1 MSHIVGK
8 DAYKSLEE
16 RLNKFPQGAPPS
28 ETLYKILSMMF
39 TEREA
44 ELVAQLPI
52 KSFNV
57 KTAAY
62 IWKMNESEAEKILDT
77 LASKA
82 LILDLESDKDSEK
95 MYLMA
100 PPMAGF
106 FEFAL
111 MRTGGHLDQKL
122 LSQLFHQYLNVE
134 GDFMKELFWG
144 SETKMGRAFVQER
157 VLNSSNS
164 IDILDYEK
172 ASHIIKS
179 AKHIGVSSCYCRH
192 KAHHLG
198 DDCYAPMET
207 CLSFDTTAYTL
218 TKHEYARKIDA
229 SEALDILNMCYDY
242 NLVQCG
248 ENVQKQPNFM
258 CNCCKCHC
266 EAFVSAKNFGLL
278 VPVNTTSYIPVIDT
292 EKCLGCGKCTTVCPM
307 EAISILSSVINNCSK
322 NHTKPIKQH
331 TESATNCNKNAIKN
345 REITNHVNVSSNKS
359 SYKSKKYA
367 EVNSKLCLGC
377 GVCVKNCPV
386 GAIRLERRKENVIT
400 PVTTVHRVVI
410 TAIEKGQL
418 QNLIFDNQAHKSHKA
433 MAAILAAILKLSPIH
448 KLMAS
453 KQMKSVYL
461 AKLLENS

>member
-1 MSHIVGK
+1 MSHLVGK

-28 ETLYKILSMMF
+28 ETLYKILSMLF

-44 ELVAQLPI
+44 ELVAKLPI
-52 KSFNV
+52 KAFNI
-57 KTAAY
+57 KTAAL
-62 IWKMNESEAEKILDT
+62 IWNVKESEAQNILDT

-82 LILDLESDKDSEK
+82 LILDLECDKDNEK
-95 MYLMA
+95 KYLMA

-111 MRTGGHLDQKL
+111 MRTGGHLDQKV

-134 GDFMKELFWG
+134 DDFMKELFYG

-157 VLNSSNS
+157 VLNNDNS

-218 TKHEYARKIDA
+218 TKHNYARKID
-229 SEALDILNMCYDY
+229 SHEALDILNMCYDY

-266 EAFVSAKNFGLL
+266 EAFTSAKKFGLL
-278 VPVNTTSYIPVIDT
+278 VPVNTTSYIPYVDT
-292 EKCLGCGKCTTVCPM
+292 HKCIGCGKCTNICPM
-307 EAISILSSVINNCSK
+307 EAIGVTTIGK
-322 NHTKPIKQH
+322 D
-331 TESATNCNKNAIKN
+331 
-345 REITNHVNVSSNKS
+345 
-359 SYKSKKYA
+359 KYA
-367 EVNSKLCLGC
+367 QVDDKLCLGC
-377 GVCVKNCPV
+377 GVCVKNCPKD
-386 GAIRLERRKENVIT
+386 AIKLKRRKESIIT

-433 MAAILAAILKLSPIH
+433 MAAILASILKLSPVH
-448 KLMAS
+448 KVMAS

>member
-1 MSHIVGK
+1 MSHLVGK

-39 TEREA
+39 TEKEA

-52 KSFNV
+52 KAFNI
-57 KTAAY
+57 KTAAL
-62 IWKMNESEAEKILDT
+62 IWKVKESEAEKILDT

-82 LILDLESDKDSEK
+82 LILNLECDKDNEK
-95 MYLMA
+95 KYLMA

-111 MRTGGHLDQKL
+111 MRTGGHLDQKV

-134 GDFMKELFWG
+134 DDFMKELFFG

-157 VLNSSNS
+157 VLNNDNS
-164 IDILDYEK
+164 IDILDYER

-218 TKHEYARKIDA
+218 TKHNYARKID
-229 SEALDILNMCYDY
+229 SHEALDILNMCYDY

-266 EAFVSAKNFGLL
+266 EAFTSAKKFGLL
-278 VPVNTTSYIPVIDT
+278 VPVNTTSYIPYVDT
-292 EKCLGCGKCTTVCPM
+292 HKCIGCGKCTNICPM
-307 EAISILSSVINNCSK
+307 EAISVTTTGK
-322 NHTKPIKQH
+322 D
-331 TESATNCNKNAIKN
+331 
-345 REITNHVNVSSNKS
+345 
-359 SYKSKKYA
+359 KYA
-367 EVNSKLCLGC
+367 QVDDKLCLGC
-377 GVCVKNCPV
+377 GVCVKNCPKD
-386 GAIRLERRKENVIT
+386 AIKLKRRKESIIT

-433 MAAILAAILKLSPIH
+433 MAAILASILKLSPVH
-448 KLMAS
+448 KVMAS

>member
-1 MSHIVGK
+1 MSHLVGK

-28 ETLYKILSMMF
+28 EALYKILSMMF
-39 TEREA
+39 TEKEA

-52 KSFNV
+52 KAFNI
-57 KTAAY
+57 KTAAL
-62 IWKMNESEAEKILDT
+62 IWKVKESEAEKILDT

-82 LILDLESDKDSEK
+82 LILDLECDKDNEK
-95 MYLMA
+95 KYLMA

-111 MRTGGHLDQKL
+111 MRTGGHLDQKV

-134 GDFMKELFWG
+134 DDFMKELFFG

-157 VLNSSNS
+157 VLNNDNS
-164 IDILDYEK
+164 IDILDYER

-218 TKHEYARKIDA
+218 TKHNYARKID
-229 SEALDILNMCYDY
+229 SHEALDILNMCYDY

-266 EAFVSAKNFGLL
+266 EAFTSAKKFGLL
-278 VPVNTTSYIPVIDT
+278 VPVNTTSYIPYVDT
-292 EKCLGCGKCTTVCPM
+292 HKCIGCGKCTNICPM
-307 EAISILSSVINNCSK
+307 EAISVTTTGK
-322 NHTKPIKQH
+322 D
-331 TESATNCNKNAIKN
+331 
-345 REITNHVNVSSNKS
+345 
-359 SYKSKKYA
+359 KYA
-367 EVNSKLCLGC
+367 QVDDKLCLGC
-377 GVCVKNCPV
+377 GVCVKNCPKD
-386 GAIRLERRKENVIT
+386 AIKLKRRKESIIT

-433 MAAILAAILKLSPIH
+433 MAAILASILKLSPVH
-448 KLMAS
+448 KVMAS

>member
-1 MSHIVGK
+1 MSHLVGK

-39 TEREA
+39 TEKEA

-52 KSFNV
+52 KAFNI
-57 KTAAY
+57 KTAAL
-62 IWKMNESEAEKILDT
+62 IWKVKESEAEKILDT

-82 LILDLESDKDSEK
+82 LILDLECDKDNEK
-95 MYLMA
+95 KYLMA

-111 MRTGGHLDQKL
+111 MRTGGHLDQKV

-134 GDFMKELFWG
+134 DDFMKELFFG

-157 VLNSSNS
+157 VLNNDNS
-164 IDILDYEK
+164 IDILDYER

-218 TKHEYARKIDA
+218 TKHNYARKID
-229 SEALDILNMCYDY
+229 SHEALDILNMCYDY

-266 EAFVSAKNFGLL
+266 EAFTSAKKFGLL
-278 VPVNTTSYIPVIDT
+278 VPVNTTSYIPYVDT
-292 EKCLGCGKCTTVCPM
+292 HKCIGCGKCTNICPM
-307 EAISILSSVINNCSK
+307 EAISVTTTGK
-322 NHTKPIKQH
+322 D
-331 TESATNCNKNAIKN
+331 
-345 REITNHVNVSSNKS
+345 
-359 SYKSKKYA
+359 KYA
-367 EVNSKLCLGC
+367 QVDDKLCLGC
-377 GVCVKNCPV
+377 GVCVKNCPKD
-386 GAIRLERRKENVIT
+386 AIKLKRRKESIIT

-433 MAAILAAILKLSPIH
+433 MAAILASILKLSPVH
-448 KLMAS
+448 KVMAS

-461 AKLLENS
+461 AKILENS

>member
-1 MSHIVGK
+1 MSHLVGK

-44 ELVAQLPI
+44 ELVAKLPI
-52 KSFNV
+52 KAFNI
-57 KTAAY
+57 KTAAL
-62 IWKMNESEAEKILDT
+62 IWNVKESEAQNILDT

-82 LILDLESDKDSEK
+82 LILDLECDKDNEK
-95 MYLMA
+95 KYLMA

-111 MRTGGHLDQKL
+111 MRTGGHLDQKV

-134 GDFMKELFWG
+134 DDFMKELFYG
-144 SETKMGRAFVQER
+144 SETKMGRVFVQER
-157 VLNSSNS
+157 VLNNDNS

-192 KAHHLG
+192 KSHHLG

-218 TKHEYARKIDA
+218 TKHNYARKID
-229 SEALDILNMCYDY
+229 SHEALDILNMCYDY

-266 EAFVSAKNFGLL
+266 EAFTSAKKFGLL
-278 VPVNTTSYIPVIDT
+278 VPVNTTSYIPYVDT
-292 EKCLGCGKCTTVCPM
+292 HKCIGCGKCTNICPM
-307 EAISILSSVINNCSK
+307 EAIGVTTIGK
-322 NHTKPIKQH
+322 D
-331 TESATNCNKNAIKN
+331 
-345 REITNHVNVSSNKS
+345 
-359 SYKSKKYA
+359 KYA
-367 EVNSKLCLGC
+367 QVDDKLCLGC
-377 GVCVKNCPV
+377 GVCVKNCPKD
-386 GAIRLERRKENVIT
+386 AIKLKRRKESIIT

-433 MAAILAAILKLSPIH
+433 MAAILASILKLSPVH
-448 KLMAS
+448 KVMAS

>member
-1 MSHIVGK
+1 MSHLVGK

-44 ELVAQLPI
+44 ELVAKLPI
-52 KSFNV
+52 KAFNI
-57 KTAAY
+57 KTAAL
-62 IWKMNESEAEKILDT
+62 IWNVKESEAQNILDT

-82 LILDLESDKDSEK
+82 LILDLECDKDNEK
-95 MYLMA
+95 KYLMA

-111 MRTGGHLDQKL
+111 MRTGGHLDQKV

-134 GDFMKELFWG
+134 DDFMKELFYG

-157 VLNSSNS
+157 VLNNDNS

-198 DDCYAPMET
+198 NDCYAPMET

-218 TKHEYARKIDA
+218 TKHNYARKID
-229 SEALDILNMCYDY
+229 SHEALDILNMCYDY

-266 EAFVSAKNFGLL
+266 EAFTSAKKFGLL
-278 VPVNTTSYIPVIDT
+278 VPVNTTSYIPYVDT
-292 EKCLGCGKCTTVCPM
+292 HKCIGCGKCTNICPM
-307 EAISILSSVINNCSK
+307 EAIGVTTIGK
-322 NHTKPIKQH
+322 D
-331 TESATNCNKNAIKN
+331 
-345 REITNHVNVSSNKS
+345 
-359 SYKSKKYA
+359 KYA
-367 EVNSKLCLGC
+367 KVDDKLCLGC
-377 GVCVKNCPV
+377 GVCVKNCPKD
-386 GAIRLERRKENVIT
+386 AIKLKRRKESIIT

-433 MAAILAAILKLSPIH
+433 MAAILASILKLSPVH
-448 KLMAS
+448 KVMAS

>member
-39 TEREA
+39 TQKEA
-44 ELVAQLPI
+44 ALVAKLPI
-52 KSFNV
+52 KSFNI
-57 KTAAY
+57 KTASI
-62 IWKMNESEAEKILDT
+62 IWKMDEVKTTKILDD

-82 LILDLESDKDSEK
+82 LILDIECEKDGEQK
-95 MYLMA
+95 YMMA

-122 LSQLFHQYLNVE
+122 LSKLLHQYLNVE
-134 GDFMKELFWG
+134 NAFVKDLFWG
-144 SETKMGRAFVQER
+144 TDTKLGRAFVQER
-157 VLNSSNS
+157 VLNYENS

-172 ASHIIKS
+172 SSHIIKS

-218 TKHEYARKIDA
+218 TKHNYARKIDA
-229 SEALDILNMCYDY
+229 QEALDILNMSYDY

-248 ENVQKQPNFM
+248 ENVQKQPNFI

-266 EAFVSAKNFGLL
+266 EAFVSAKKLGFL

-292 EKCLGCGKCTTVCPM
+292 NKCIGCGKCTNVCPM
-307 EAISILSSVINNCSK
+307 EAIKVE
-322 NHTKPIKQH
+322 T
-331 TESATNCNKNAIKN
+331 
-345 REITNHVNVSSNKS
+345 SN
-359 SYKSKKYA
+359 
-367 EVNSKLCLGC
+367 EENSKTRFAKLDENICLGC
-377 GVCVKNCPV
+377 GVCVKNCSTT
-386 GAIRLERRKENVIT
+386 AINLVRRNESIIT
-400 PVTTVHRVVI
+400 PVTTVHRAVLS
-410 TAIEKGQL
+410 AIEKGQL
-418 QNLIFDNQAHKSHKA
+418 QNLIFDNEAHKSHKA
-433 MAAILAAILKLSPIH
+433 MAAILASILKLSPVH
-448 KLMAS
+448 KIMAS
-453 KQMKSVYL
+453 KQMKSIYL
-461 AKLLENS
+461 AKLLKNS

>member
-1 MSHIVGK
+1 MSHLVGK

-44 ELVAQLPI
+44 ELVAKLPI
-52 KSFNV
+52 KAFNI
-57 KTAAY
+57 KTAAL
-62 IWKMNESEAEKILDT
+62 IWNVKESEAQNILDT

-82 LILDLESDKDSEK
+82 LILDLECDKDNEK
-95 MYLMA
+95 KYLMA

-111 MRTGGHLDQKL
+111 MRTGGHLDQKV

-134 GDFMKELFWG
+134 DDFMKELFYG

-157 VLNSSNS
+157 ILNNDNS

-218 TKHEYARKIDA
+218 TKHNYARKID
-229 SEALDILNMCYDY
+229 SHEALDILNMCYDY

-266 EAFVSAKNFGLL
+266 EAFTSAKKFGLL
-278 VPVNTTSYIPVIDT
+278 VPVNTTSYIPYVDT
-292 EKCLGCGKCTTVCPM
+292 HKCIGCGKCTNICPM
-307 EAISILSSVINNCSK
+307 EAIGVTTIGK
-322 NHTKPIKQH
+322 D
-331 TESATNCNKNAIKN
+331 
-345 REITNHVNVSSNKS
+345 
-359 SYKSKKYA
+359 KYA
-367 EVNSKLCLGC
+367 QVDDKLCLGC
-377 GVCVKNCPV
+377 GVCVKNCPKD
-386 GAIRLERRKENVIT
+386 AIKLKRRKESIIT

-433 MAAILAAILKLSPIH
+433 MAAILASILRLSPVH
-448 KLMAS
+448 KVMAS

>member
-1 MSHIVGK
+1 MSHLVGK

-44 ELVAQLPI
+44 ELVAKLPI
-52 KSFNV
+52 KAFNI
-57 KTAAY
+57 KTAAL
-62 IWKMNESEAEKILDT
+62 IWNVKESEAQNILDT

-82 LILDLESDKDSEK
+82 LILDLECDKDNEK
-95 MYLMA
+95 KYLMA

-111 MRTGGHLDQKL
+111 MRTGGHLDQKV

-134 GDFMKELFWG
+134 DDFMKELFYG

-157 VLNSSNS
+157 VLNNDNS

-218 TKHEYARKIDA
+218 TKHNYARKID
-229 SEALDILNMCYDY
+229 SHEALDILNMCYDY

-266 EAFVSAKNFGLL
+266 EAFTSAKKFGLL
-278 VPVNTTSYIPVIDT
+278 VPVNTTSYIPYVDT
-292 EKCLGCGKCTTVCPM
+292 HKCIGCGKCTNICPM
-307 EAISILSSVINNCSK
+307 EAIGVTTIGK
-322 NHTKPIKQH
+322 D
-331 TESATNCNKNAIKN
+331 
-345 REITNHVNVSSNKS
+345 
-359 SYKSKKYA
+359 KYA
-367 EVNSKLCLGC
+367 QVDDKLCLGC
-377 GVCVKNCPV
+377 GVCVKNCPKD
-386 GAIRLERRKENVIT
+386 AIKLKRRK
-400 PVTTVHRVVI
+400 
-410 TAIEKGQL
+410 
-418 QNLIFDNQAHKSHKA
+418 
-433 MAAILAAILKLSPIH
+433 
-448 KLMAS
+448 
-453 KQMKSVYL
+453 
-461 AKLLENS
+461 

>member
-1 MSHIVGK
+1 MSHLVGK

-39 TEREA
+39 TEKEA

-52 KSFNV
+52 KAFNI
-57 KTAAY
+57 KTAAL
-62 IWKMNESEAEKILDT
+62 IWKVKESEAEKILDT

-82 LILDLESDKDSEK
+82 LILDLECDKDNEK
-95 MYLMA
+95 KYLMA

-111 MRTGGHLDQKL
+111 MRTGGHLDQKV

-134 GDFMKELFWG
+134 DDFMKELFFG

-157 VLNSSNS
+157 VLNNDNS

-218 TKHEYARKIDA
+218 TKHNYARKID
-229 SEALDILNMCYDY
+229 SHEALDILNMCYDY

-266 EAFVSAKNFGLL
+266 EAFTSANKFGLL
-278 VPVNTTSYIPVIDT
+278 VPVNTTSYIPYVDT
-292 EKCLGCGKCTTVCPM
+292 HKCIGCGKCTNICPM
-307 EAISILSSVINNCSK
+307 EAISVTTTGK
-322 NHTKPIKQH
+322 D
-331 TESATNCNKNAIKN
+331 
-345 REITNHVNVSSNKS
+345 
-359 SYKSKKYA
+359 KYA
-367 EVNSKLCLGC
+367 QVDDKLCLGC
-377 GVCVKNCPV
+377 GVCVKNCPKD
-386 GAIRLERRKENVIT
+386 AIKLKRRKESIIT

-433 MAAILAAILKLSPIH
+433 MAAILASILKLSPVH
-448 KLMAS
+448 KVMAS

-461 AKLLENS
+461 AKILENS

>member
-1 MSHIVGK
+1 MSHLVGK

-44 ELVAQLPI
+44 ELVAKLPI
-52 KSFNV
+52 KAFNI
-57 KTAAY
+57 KTAAL
-62 IWKMNESEAEKILDT
+62 IWNVKESEAQNILDT

-82 LILDLESDKDSEK
+82 LILDLECDKDNEK
-95 MYLMA
+95 KYLMA

-111 MRTGGHLDQKL
+111 MRTGGHLDQKV

-134 GDFMKELFWG
+134 DDFMNELFYG

-157 VLNSSNS
+157 VLNNDNS

-218 TKHEYARKIDA
+218 TKHNYARKID
-229 SEALDILNMCYDY
+229 SHEALDILNMCYDY

-266 EAFVSAKNFGLL
+266 EAFTSAKKFGLL
-278 VPVNTTSYIPVIDT
+278 VPVNTTSYIPYVDT
-292 EKCLGCGKCTTVCPM
+292 HKCIGCGKCTNICPM
-307 EAISILSSVINNCSK
+307 EAIGVTTIGK
-322 NHTKPIKQH
+322 D
-331 TESATNCNKNAIKN
+331 
-345 REITNHVNVSSNKS
+345 
-359 SYKSKKYA
+359 KYA
-367 EVNSKLCLGC
+367 QVDDKLCLGC
-377 GVCVKNCPV
+377 GVCGKNCPKD
-386 GAIRLERRKENVIT
+386 AIKLKRRKESIIT

-433 MAAILAAILKLSPIH
+433 MAAILASILKLSPVH
-448 KLMAS
+448 KVMAS

>member
-1 MSHIVGK
+1 MSHLVGK

-44 ELVAQLPI
+44 ELVAKLPI
-52 KSFNV
+52 KAFNI
-57 KTAAY
+57 KTAAL
-62 IWKMNESEAEKILDT
+62 IWNVKESEAQNILDT

-82 LILDLESDKDSEK
+82 LILDLECDKDNEK
-95 MYLMA
+95 KYLMA

-111 MRTGGHLDQKL
+111 MRTGGHLDQKV

-134 GDFMKELFWG
+134 DDFMKELFYG

-157 VLNSSNS
+157 VLNNDNS

-218 TKHEYARKIDA
+218 TKHNYARKID
-229 SEALDILNMCYDY
+229 SHEALDILNMCYDY

-266 EAFVSAKNFGLL
+266 EAFTSAKKFGLL
-278 VPVNTTSYIPVIDT
+278 VPVNTTSYIPYVDT
-292 EKCLGCGKCTTVCPM
+292 HKCIGCGKCTNICPM
-307 EAISILSSVINNCSK
+307 EAIGVTTIGK
-322 NHTKPIKQH
+322 D
-331 TESATNCNKNAIKN
+331 
-345 REITNHVNVSSNKS
+345 
-359 SYKSKKYA
+359 KYA
-367 EVNSKLCLGC
+367 QVDDKLCLGC
-377 GVCVKNCPV
+377 GVCVKNCPKD
-386 GAIRLERRKENVIT
+386 AIKLKRRKESIIT

-433 MAAILAAILKLSPIH
+433 MAAILASILKLSPVH
-448 KLMAS
+448 KVMAS
-453 KQMKSVYL
+453 KQIKSVYL

>member
-1 MSHIVGK
+1 
-8 DAYKSLEE
+8 
-16 RLNKFPQGAPPS
+16 
-28 ETLYKILSMMF
+28 MF
-39 TEREA
+39 TEKEA

-52 KSFNV
+52 KAFNI
-57 KTAAY
+57 KTAAL
-62 IWKMNESEAEKILDT
+62 IWKVKESEAEKILDT

-82 LILDLESDKDSEK
+82 LILDLECDKDNEK
-95 MYLMA
+95 KYLMA

-111 MRTGGHLDQKL
+111 MRTGGHLDQKV

-134 GDFMKELFWG
+134 DDFMKELFFG

-157 VLNSSNS
+157 VLNNDNS

-218 TKHEYARKIDA
+218 TKHNYARKID
-229 SEALDILNMCYDY
+229 SHEALDILNMCYDY

-266 EAFVSAKNFGLL
+266 EAFTSAKKFGLL
-278 VPVNTTSYIPVIDT
+278 VPVNTTSYIPYIDT
-292 EKCLGCGKCTTVCPM
+292 HKCIGCGKCTNICPM
-307 EAISILSSVINNCSK
+307 EAISVTTTGK
-322 NHTKPIKQH
+322 D
-331 TESATNCNKNAIKN
+331 
-345 REITNHVNVSSNKS
+345 
-359 SYKSKKYA
+359 KYA
-367 EVNSKLCLGC
+367 QVDDKLCLGC
-377 GVCVKNCPV
+377 GVCVKNCPKD
-386 GAIRLERRKENVIT
+386 AIKLKRRKESIIT

-433 MAAILAAILKLSPIH
+433 MAAILASILKLSPVH
-448 KLMAS
+448 KVMAS

>member
-1 MSHIVGK
+1 MSHLVGK

-39 TEREA
+39 TEKEA

-52 KSFNV
+52 KAFNI
-57 KTAAY
+57 KTAAL
-62 IWKMNESEAEKILDT
+62 IWKVKESEAEKILDT

-82 LILDLESDKDSEK
+82 LILDLECDKDNEK
-95 MYLMA
+95 KYLMA

-111 MRTGGHLDQKL
+111 MRTGGHLDQKV

-134 GDFMKELFWG
+134 DDFMKELFFG

-157 VLNSSNS
+157 VLNNDNS

-198 DDCYAPMET
+198 DDCYAHMET

-218 TKHEYARKIDA
+218 TKHNYARKID
-229 SEALDILNMCYDY
+229 SHEALDILNMCYDY

-266 EAFVSAKNFGLL
+266 EAFTSAKKFGLL
-278 VPVNTTSYIPVIDT
+278 VPVNTTSYIPYVDT
-292 EKCLGCGKCTTVCPM
+292 HKCIGCGKCTNICPM
-307 EAISILSSVINNCSK
+307 EAISVTTTGK
-322 NHTKPIKQH
+322 D
-331 TESATNCNKNAIKN
+331 
-345 REITNHVNVSSNKS
+345 
-359 SYKSKKYA
+359 KYA
-367 EVNSKLCLGC
+367 QVDDKLCLGC
-377 GVCVKNCPV
+377 GVCVKNCPKD
-386 GAIRLERRKENVIT
+386 AIKLKRRKESIIT

-433 MAAILAAILKLSPIH
+433 MAAILASILKLSPVH
-448 KLMAS
+448 KVMAS